1 MRAEGNPFPSRHQ
14 SCPPDMSKRHQLAI
28 SGLVSP
34 VRHEQSSRGRQN
46 PMRVEEIVKIQED
59 GGQIIA
65 FDCGFT
71 YTCRAQA
78 QVRKQLEKALY
89 VADSES

>member
-1 MRAEGNPFPSRHQ
+1 
-14 SCPPDMSKRHQLAI
+14 
-28 SGLVSP
+28 
-34 VRHEQSSRGRQN
+34 
-46 PMRVEEIVKIQED
+46 MRVEEIVKIQED